1 MEMHPY
7 SHILH
12 TIYTGKI
19 YRIKDAFMQKVC
31 KVCSV
36 SKVISE
42 FHKERWG
49 SCKDCWNRT
58 RRERYKKS
66 ICRHCS
72 IEFRPG
78 VEGKYRFCSEK
89 CRFMDK
95 VEINKETGCWIWTG
109 HIQRKKGGYGTFV
122 PTGERSGLAHRS
134 SYRLFKGDIQKDSHV
149 LHSCDNTICVSP
161 NHLRLGNALENS
173 KEKIEKG
180 RANNSFPGEKS
191 SQSKLKE
198 QNIHEI
204 RELRASGKSYA
215 AIGKIYNVTPELI
228 SMIIRGKAWKHVKI

>member
-7 SHILH
+7 SSILH

-19 YRIKDAFMQKVC
+19 RYIKDAFMQKVC

-95 VEINKETGCWIWTG
+95 VEIDKETGCWIWTG

-122 PTGERSGLAHRS
+122 LTGERSGLAHKA
-134 SYRLFKGDIQKDSHV
+134 SYRLFKGDLDNSLLV
-149 LHSCDNTICVSP
+149 PHSCHNTICVAP
-161 NHLRLGNALENS
+161 EHLRQGAPQDNS
-173 KEKIEKG
+173 NDRKEQSKKSKKEK
-180 RANNSFPGEKS
+180 
-191 SQSKLKE
+191 
-198 QNIHEI
+198 
-204 RELRASGKSYA
+204 
-215 AIGKIYNVTPELI
+215 
-228 SMIIRGKAWKHVKI
+228 